1 MHIDFIGKDAIVQTP
16 DVAFTYQVAE
26 NPRDFDSLRGNTNTL
41 DWDDDNNFVED
52 YLILPYG
59 SNNDLPEI
67 IKQAVKNNAV
77 APGWLSRKT
86 ELLWGLGPRLYKE
99 ELKDNRIV
107 KTWVDDKDVQKWLDS
122 FDAEQYLLDSS
133 EDYQHIQGTFTRFVL
148 NRGSRLGQPSIKEL
162 LHIQPD
168 KSRLAKRKGE
178 ERSKKPTHCVYGDWN
193 NMSHPSFLSEYKVY
207 PLFDFKEPFAKP
219 NAIMYSNKYSFCTDY
234 YTIPDIYGSLE
245 WLNRSTAV
253 PLIFKALS
261 KNAINLKYHIMSPS
275 KFWEKKREEMETKAR
290 LKSVQF
296 EESMFLAYQ
305 TEFLK
310 KIGEVLSGEQNTGKY
325 LHTVKELV
333 VEGVNLLEH
342 SWEVK
347 VLDQNIKDFVEAQI
361 QISQRADRAVA
372 SGISLHSALGNMSEN
387 GKVDSGSEQHY
398 ALISYLNTGIDI
410 QEMIITKPLNYALKA
425 NFPDKNL
432 KIGFYHNVPE
442 KQQDVSPKDRSIN
455 TSPIKE

>member
-1 MHIDFIGKDAIVQTP
+1 MHIEFIGQDAIVQTP
-16 DVAFTYQVAE
+16 EVAFTYQVSE
-26 NPRDFDSLRGNTNTL
+26 TPRDFETLRGTTNNL
-41 DWDDDNNFVED
+41 NWDNDNNFVED

-67 IKQAVKNNAV
+67 IRQVVKNNYI
-77 APGWLSRKT
+77 APGLLNRKT
-86 ELLWGLGPRLYKE
+86 ELLWGLGPRLYRE
-99 ELKDNRIV
+99 ELKDNRVV
-107 KTWVDDKDVQKWLDS
+107 KTWVEDKDVQKWLDS
-122 FDAEQYLLDSS
+122 FEAEKYLLECS

-148 NRGSRLGQPSIKEL
+148 NRGSRLGKPSIKEL
-162 LHIQPD
+162 VHVQPD
-168 KSRLAKRKGE
+168 KARLAKRKTE
-178 ERSKKPTHCVYGDWN
+178 ERTKPPTHCVYGDWN

-207 PLFDFKEPFAKP
+207 PLFDFKNPFGNP
-219 NAIMYSNKYSFCTDY
+219 NSIMYSNKYSFCTDF

-261 KNAINLKYHIMSPS
+261 KNAMNLKYHIVSPS
-275 KFWEKKREEMETKAR
+275 QFWVKKRQEMEEKCI
-290 LKSVQF
+290 KKDVPFQ
-296 EESMFLAYQ
+296 ESMFLDYQ
-305 TEFLK
+305 KEFLK
-310 KIGEVLSGEQNTGKY
+310 KIGEVLSGDENTGKY
-325 LHTVKELV
+325 LHTVKELIV
-333 VEGVNLLEH
+333 QGVNLLEH

-372 SGISLHSALGNMSEN
+372 SGISLHSALGNMSET

-410 QEMIITKPLNYALKA
+410 QEMIITKPINYALKA

-442 KQQDVSPKDRSIN
+442 KQQDISPKDRSIN
-455 TSPIKE
+455 SSPLNS